1 MMILFLNVN
10 NDTIELYCE
19 EGIIKI
25 PFQNAGQ
32 LCDHVDENSSIL
44 YITNAVQTTPVE
56 VINMIKGMGVTV
68 QDDIFVDTGLK
79 YLYSSSEGT
88 IYINEFLKFEGEF
101 DVKLIDK
108 DMAQTIHNNQLLQKL
123 IKNKKI
129 EVIGERKRRKV
140 MMKYKSSQ
148 EKRLEK
154 QKQIDSGL
162 DSIIVQTSEDNMIEN
177 GIQDDDH
184 QGAEEINILGMGHVA
199 DSGGISTM
207 SELMGEIEGL

>member
-1 MMILFLNVN
+1 M
-10 NDTIELYCE
+10 
-19 EGIIKI
+19 
-25 PFQNAGQ
+25 
-32 LCDHVDENSSIL
+32 
-44 YITNAVQTTPVE
+44 
-56 VINMIKGMGVTV
+56 
-68 QDDIFVDTGLK
+68 
-79 YLYSSSEGT
+79 
-88 IYINEFLKFEGEF
+88 KFEGEF

-162 DSIIVQTSEDNMIEN
+162 DSIIVQTSVDNMIEN